1 MKKMLK
7 KLSKRNRRSND
18 DRQIA
23 HFEQLEE
30 RQLMSFSAHINFA
43 PSGAAGYSGY
53 INDTG
58 STYASRNGL
67 TYGWSTS
74 NSSNTRDRNSSKSKD
89 QRYDSLA
96 IIPSGRSWGIAVP
109 NGTYSVHI
117 VSGDA
122 SYTDSSYKLAAE
134 GQTVVSGTPTSTNHW
149 IEGTKTVTV
158 SDGKLTVT
166 TAGGSNNKIN
176 FIDVTQSST
185 STSGGTTS
193 SSTLTIPPA
202 APTSLTLSS
211 PSSTSIKLTWKDNS
225 TRETGYKI
233 YRSTDGSNFSQVA
246 TVGASVTTYTNTGL
260 TSGKKYYYKVTAYNS
275 YGNSSYTNTAS
286 LTTGSTT
293 TSGGTSSSPSGTSSS
308 GFLKGI
314 NVGSGDNASTK
325 IPVLRDLGVESV
337 RVWMGIN
344 DWSNR
349 WSTAKEWA
357 NVKAYHNAGFKVT
370 LLTQCTKVPTYS
382 QAKAFFDWAQSLS
395 GVSSAVDYWEIG
407 NEPNLGQYFS
417 GSLSQY
423 VKQELAGAY
432 ASLHA
437 HGEKVIGAGLTAS
450 RSSNQTMKD
459 AGYLNYVDY
468 ANIHPYDTGESGQR
482 QTITDIKNMFAGK
495 PLVSTEWNFQLS
507 SSQTSSWTTYLKD
520 IYPFVQQNMSMAY
533 YFTYTVMS
541 SPAGYGGVMNTD
553 GSKHQP
559 FYDTF
564 KSLVA

>member
-1 MKKMLK
+1 MKKVLANFSRK
-7 KLSKRNRRSND
+7 IRRSND
-18 DRQIA
+18 DRRTP
-23 HFEQLEE
+23 HFEKLED

-43 PSGAAGYSGY
+43 PSGASGYSGY
-53 INDTG
+53 VADTG

-67 TYGWSTS
+67 TYGWNTS
-74 NSSNTRDRNSSKSKD
+74 NSTNTRDRNSSKSKD
-89 QRYDSLA
+89 QRYDTLA
-96 IIPSGRSWGIAVP
+96 IMPSSRSWGIAVP
-109 NGTYSVHI
+109 NGTYSVHV

-122 SYTDSSYKLAAE
+122 SYTDSVYKIAAE
-134 GQTVVSGTPTSTNHW
+134 GTTVVSGTPTSTTRW
-149 IEGTKTVTV
+149 IEGTKSVTV
-158 SDGKLTVT
+158 SDGKLTLT

-176 FIDVTQSST
+176 FIDITQSST
-185 STSGGTTS
+185 STTS
-193 SSTLTIPPA
+193 SGTLTIPPA
-202 APTSLTLSS
+202 APTSLSLTS
-211 PSSTSIKLTWKDNS
+211 PSSTSMKLTWKDNS
-225 TRETGYKI
+225 TRESGYKI
-233 YRSTDGSNFSQVA
+233 YRSTDGSSFSQVA
-246 TVGASVTTYTNTGL
+246 TVGASVTSYTNSSL
-260 TSGKKYYYKVTAYNS
+260 SSGKKYYYKVCAYNA
-275 YGNSSYTNTAS
+275 YGNSVYTNTAS
-286 LTTGSTT
+286 LTTGSSTS
-293 TSGGTSSSPSGTSSS
+293 SGGSTSSPSGTSSS

-325 IPVLRDLGVESV
+325 IPVLRDLGVEAV

-344 DWSNR
+344 DWGNR
-349 WSTAKEWA
+349 WDTAKEWA

-382 QAKAFFDWAQSLS
+382 QAKSFFDWAQSLS
-395 GVSSAVDYWEIG
+395 GVSAAVDYWEIG

-417 GSLSQY
+417 GSLSRY
-423 VKQELAGAY
+423 VKQELKGAY
-432 ASLHA
+432 DSLHA
-437 HGEKVIGAGLTAS
+437 RGEKVIGAGLTAS

-507 SSQTSSWTTYLKD
+507 SSQTSSWTTYLKN

-553 GSKHQP
+553 GSRHQP

-564 KSLVA
+564 KSLVG